1 MADAPNDKL
10 AKLKQQRARYDEK
23 IKRLEKAEREK
34 ERKRDTRRKILAGA
48 VVLTAIENEPDK
60 KAWFARLL
68 DQELIRDDD
77 RELFDLPA
85 KDASEKR

>member
-1 MADAPNDKL
+1 MADDPNDKL
-10 AKLKQQRARYDEK
+10 AKLKQQRSRYDEK

-48 VVLTAIENEPDK
+48 VVLAAVENDPDR
-60 KAWFARLL
+60 KAWLARLL

-85 KDASEKR
+85 KET